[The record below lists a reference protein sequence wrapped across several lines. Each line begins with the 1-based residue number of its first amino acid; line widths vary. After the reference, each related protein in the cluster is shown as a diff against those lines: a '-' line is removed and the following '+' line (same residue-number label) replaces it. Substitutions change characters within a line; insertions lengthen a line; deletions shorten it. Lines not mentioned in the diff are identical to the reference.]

1 MKKRSI
7 RPLVE
12 VLEDRWNPA
21 LLLQLDSGGNLVAI
35 FGVPDGD
42 VLVEFQA
49 DNEVYVEE
57 DGNDLGTYEVAG
69 NLSISLGNSA
79 LAAPALDVDFGSST
93 LSGSLKISAGNALNG
108 YDITVIGDDG
118 GTIEGNLSITSGNG
132 PDTIAVTDMT
142 VEGSTSIN
150 GGGGDDT
157 ATVDPTLIEGNL
169 TVTGVQTFDLVDSDV
184 EGNFSF
190 DSTREALD
198 AIVTL
203 DVDSSIG
210 GNVSI
215 RTGGG
220 DDTVS
225 VNTTVLG
232 NLVMT
237 TGSGD
242 DDVNSGALDEFTVLG
257 SLTYTAGAGD
267 DELNMEGT
275 IFGNVTAN
283 MGTGDDDVGF
293 GQGIASTVLGSAIT
307 LVMGSGDDTLLIG
320 ASGLTAPG
328 ARLTFLGQ
336 NGVDTFDWTAAAT
349 LDLWSAYLDGGFG
362 TDIFDTNGNVFTF
375 PVTVRNF
382 S

>member
-21 LLLQLDSGGNLVAI
+21 LLLQLDGGGNLVAI

-42 VLVEFQA
+42 VLVEFQG
-49 DNEVYVEE
+49 DNEVRVEE

-79 LAAPALDVDFGSST
+79 LAAPALDVEFGGST

-132 PDTIAVTDMT
+132 ADTITVTDMT
-142 VEGSTSIN
+142 VEGNTSIN
-150 GGGGDDT
+150 GGGGNDS

-169 TVTGVQTFDLVDSDV
+169 TVTGVQTFALVNSDV

-190 DSTREALD
+190 DSSREALD
-198 AIVTL
+198 ADVNL

-210 GNVSI
+210 GGVSI

-220 DDTVS
+220 DDTIA

-242 DDVNSGALDEFTVLG
+242 DSVNSTGTDAFNVLG
-257 SLTYTAGAGD
+257 SLTYTGGAGED
-267 DELNMEGT
+267 DLHLEGA
-275 IFGNVTAN
+275 IYGNVTAN
-283 MGTGDDDVGF
+283 MGTGDDSVGF
-293 GQGIASTVLGSAIT
+293 GDGIASTVLGSSIT
-307 LVMGSGDDTLLIG
+307 LVMGNGDDNLLIG

-336 NGVDTFDWTAAAT
+336 NGADTFDWTGGAT